1 MSAADTFEG
10 DNTMNT
16 IINKF
21 ILKSIRMINLIKVIK
36 INLSTIF
43 FFINQEI
50 KILLNKS
57 FSVNINI
64 LNSYRI
70 NILI

>member
-1 MSAADTFEG
+1 
-10 DNTMNT
+10 MNT